1 MGLFGDKITLG
12 STTAAD
18 LLTKSDGSG
27 VDVLTKSAGT
37 AIDNLTKSSGTAAD
51 NLNRDFIFLNEDF
64 ENPLSGW
71 TVVTGDQAF
80 IDPGIDGQSLRLT
93 SAHLDG
99 SAEAYYSFGQTL
111 NNVKLRV
118 RFQYIVDA
126 PSSVFTVSQQGSGE
140 IIFQD
145 NSPAEMIS
153 ATTKEY
159 IITANNM
166 TGINFKIDSSPD
178 GEYFEL
184 DNVLVQL
191 EPQDK
196 LDYTI

>member
-1 MGLFGDKITLG
+1 MGLHGDKLTLG

-18 LLTKSDGSG
+18 LLAKSDGSG
-27 VDVLTKSAGT
+27 VDNLAKSAGT

-51 NLNRDFIFLNEDF
+51 NLAHDFIFLNEDF
-64 ENPLSGW
+64 ENPTVGW
-71 TVVTGDQAF
+71 TFVTGDQSF
-80 IDPGIDGQSLRLT
+80 IDPGIDGRSFRLT

-99 SAEAYYSFGQTL
+99 EAEMYYSFGQTL
-111 NNVKLRV
+111 NDVKLRIK
-118 RFQYIVDA
+118 FQYIVDA
-126 PSSVFTVSQQGSGE
+126 PSSVFTVSQQGSGD
-140 IIFQD
+140 IIFED
-145 NSPAEMIS
+145 DSPAEIIT
-153 ATTKEY
+153 AIQKDI

-166 TGINFKIDSSPD
+166 TGINFKISSSPD

-184 DNVLVQL
+184 DNILVQL